1 MPAKALKDLQV
12 FISYRK
18 EDIHFAEV
26 LRRTFCEWGLDE
38 KNVFDFLG
46 LRSGAT
52 HGQDYAQQEYQQDK
66 HRKEVNE
73 HWATFGIA
81 IVGCTFTMMVLLS
94 I

>member
-1 MPAKALKDLQV
+1 MELFFMTK
-12 FISYRK
+12 
-18 EDIHFAEV
+18 
-26 LRRTFCEWGLDE
+26 
-38 KNVFDFLG
+38 
-46 LRSGAT
+46 
-52 HGQDYAQQEYQQDK
+52 QDYGQQEYKQEQ